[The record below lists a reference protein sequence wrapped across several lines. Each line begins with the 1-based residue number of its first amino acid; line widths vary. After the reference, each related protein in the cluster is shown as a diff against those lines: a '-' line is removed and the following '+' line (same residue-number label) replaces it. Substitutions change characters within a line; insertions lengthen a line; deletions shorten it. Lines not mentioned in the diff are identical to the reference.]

1 MAPAAYSQRNAAEI
15 LGQAAR
21 NPGQFGVLA
30 GADRAQ
36 VNVQAEQ
43 PSRQDRCLGYGLIN
57 AGRRGREYG
66 EREAAPWLDR
76 IHASR
81 HGRRVRHLGRPAR
94 QHWPAPCDAIAANR
108 SDYYPAWSPDG
119 SALLFERRKLDPA
132 AAGGDEA
139 LYAVNADGG
148 DFRQITHCCG
158 ECWSDGEAARSPGG
172 ARIAFSRAIVRAPRR
187 ALRVA
192 IDVANA
198 DGGLADEID
207 AAGAPRPSR
216 ACAPMATPGRR
227 LAPGSASPAR
237 LLSNARDNVASPAVP
252 HDNDRR

>member
-1 MAPAAYSQRNAAEI
+1 VPTGLRSTCRRSSPAARTAAS
-15 LGQAAR
+15 ATASST
-21 NPGQFGVLA
+21 LA
-30 GADRAQ
+30 GAAASTANAKPRH
-36 VNVQAEQ
+36 
-43 PSRQDRCLGYGLIN
+43 GLIEVIRP
-57 AGRRGREYG
+57 GTVGEYDIWAVRPDSTG
-66 EREAAPWLDR
+66 L
-76 IHASR
+76 R
-81 HGRRVRHLGRPAR
+81 HVTQSP
-94 QHWPAPCDAIAANR
+94 ANR

-132 AAGGDEA
+132 AASGDEA